1 MYLWEIKSFGEFQL
15 KEFHDLIALR
25 ISVFVIEQNCPY
37 QELDGN
43 DQNSTHIV
51 CKKDDKIIATARI
64 VAPGI
69 SYDEPSIGRVVIA
82 EEERGLGLGHQLM
95 IKTLK
100 AAEEIYGKVPVRMSA
115 QEHLIGYY
123 NTHGFKVV
131 SEVYL
136 EDDIPHVQMLY
147 TP

>member
-1 MYLWEIKSFGEFQL
+1 MYLWEIKSFEEFQL

-25 ISVFVIEQNCPY
+25 ISVFIIEQNCPY
-37 QELDGN
+37 QELDGK
-43 DQNSTHIV
+43 DQNSTHVI
-51 CKKDDKIIATARI
+51 CKKDDRIIATARI
-64 VAPGI
+64 VAPGL
-69 SYDEPSIGRVVIA
+69 SYHEPAIGRVLIA
-82 EEERGLGLGHQLM
+82 EEQRGLGLGHQLM
-95 IKTLK
+95 IETLK
-100 AAEEIYGKVPVRMSA
+100 AAEQKYGKIPVRMSA

-123 NTHGFKVV
+123 NAHGFKVA